1 MEFCEPEINNQNPDK
16 CCKGEET
23 VGKQEDVTFSLR
35 WYYFGP
41 VIDSFS
47 WRLRAWMA
55 LDMRRFFGD
64 KLIIDIFFQF
74 VNILNR
80 LNIKRWIEL
89 LNGNF
94 F

>member
-1 MEFCEPEINNQNPDK
+1 
-16 CCKGEET
+16 
-23 VGKQEDVTFSLR
+23 
-35 WYYFGP
+35 
-41 VIDSFS
+41 
-47 WRLRAWMA
+47 MA

-64 KLIIDIFFQF
+64 KLMIDIFFQF